1 MIKPL
6 KKKSTWWSIDG
17 FELGQIK
24 NDNDIGIL
32 YKIPAQRYNDFVEYI
47 NPELDN
53 LDEILSNW
61 NPLLSSYDTSILFT
75 DESNGSKYGII
86 PGESAETKILP
97 VSRKA
102 QISISPQDPTALCH
116 ELAHIY
122 DHCGTELKSESQEFQ
137 NLISDLKPKISQVY
151 QLLRDAGYY
160 SYETNDDI
168 DATHNHELK
177 YTCDKEL
184 FAIISNDWYCRTHEE
199 NSFANVKK
207 PIISEIVVDYL
218 YTTNERFRNQVT
230 EYCESIYP
238 WLNPHLETV
247 IERNFISE
255 TTWMK
260 LDEVL
265 ELFTQES
272 EDPLYGQWF

>member
-61 NPLLSSYDTSILFT
+61 NPLLSLYDTSILFT

-177 YTCDKEL
+177 YTCDEEL

-199 NSFANVKK
+199 NSFANVKN
-207 PIISEIVVDYL
+207 L
-218 YTTNERFRNQVT
+218 
-230 EYCESIYP
+230 
-238 WLNPHLETV
+238 
-247 IERNFISE
+247 
-255 TTWMK
+255 
-260 LDEVL
+260 
-265 ELFTQES
+265 
-272 EDPLYGQWF
+272 